1 MLLDD
6 QPQAPRQRQAR
17 GGQPASR
24 GLPAVRGGD
33 VIPIRPSTQLVPKL
47 IGGSDPYVD
56 NVLSKARD
64 ITPGMMGEHFLPGL
78 VPADEDLEGVA
89 EMQTVVVRPLN
100 ETVQDDGDIADGAGR
115 ASRRNKDL
123 AGGHDGGEAA

>member
-6 QPQAPRQRQAR
+6 HQQTQQRQQR
-17 GGQPASR
+17 GTQPASR
-24 GLPAVRGGD
+24 GLPAAHSAN
-33 VIPIRPSTQLVPKL
+33 VIPIRPSTQLVPRL
-47 IGGSDPYVD
+47 IGGTDPYVD

-78 VPADEDLEGVA
+78 VPADEDLAGVSELSTA
-89 EMQTVVVRPLN
+89 TVRPVN
-100 ETVQDDGDIADGAGR
+100 ATVEDDGSIGDGAGR

-123 AGGHDGGEAA
+123 SGSDGGEAA